1 MDIFKFRSERCEFST
16 KDAEKQSTI
25 PVAPSIDDLF
35 KLDSVNNEDFN
46 FKISQMS
53 LPSLSQ
59 VKNTQVKK
67 PQFKKSQVKTPKTTQ
82 AKNSQSYQPKKPRDV
97 ASKKDEIQFRTIPRR
112 KIFVNPFKSQKEEE
126 DIGGLFHDK
135 TESLLS
141 TQDYNTTGDTNA
153 ATTFTDDATIVIDDN
168 DDDDGGREGGGDG
181 RGGGGGALDIFK
193 DVSLELS
200 QKDSMFEQEV
210 PTSSVP
216 LPKSNMLK
224 SVKEIPSKFRDIFP
238 FEYFNSTQSKIID
251 DVLYTDSSIVVCA
264 PTGAGKTVVFEL
276 AIVRVIIKAEE
287 MNNYNF
293 KAVYMAPIKA
303 LCTERYED
311 WEKKLGKLGI
321 RCLELTG
328 DTDADDFS
336 ALQTANIII
345 TTPEKW
351 DSVTRRWHCDNTLA
365 QHLKLFMIDEIHT
378 LNDPGRGSTIEAV
391 ISRMKT
397 IHVASKWME
406 KDFSEKKNNIRF
418 LAVSATIQ
426 NLNDLAEWLG
436 DSDDPAVTFKISDD
450 LRPVK
455 LQKIVIGYPC
465 SERISNYQFDI
476 SLRYKLPNVILNY
489 SDGKPTLVFC
499 STRKNVIQTAD
510 MLSKQGKFLSSF
522 EMRTILSNSAKL
534 LKDAKL
540 HDFLLS
546 GVGCHHAGMDYH
558 DRKLMADLFEAGN
571 LLVLLATSTL
581 AMGVNLPAHLVV
593 VMSTQYYVMGNH
605 QEYSESQVLQMIGRA
620 GRPQFDTSATA
631 VILTKMSNKS
641 KYENLVNGM
650 QVIESSLHKNLIEH
664 LNAEIF
670 LNTITDIN
678 VAVEWIKHTFL
689 YIRVRKNPKHYGIS
703 DKMTNAQM
711 EKYLQDLCL
720 QNLNHLASVTLIVLD
735 EDTFDIKPTDMG
747 RLMARY
753 CIAFDTMK
761 SFAKLTG
768 SEGLSE
774 QLDILSRSYEFS
786 DIQIRT
792 NEKKTLNSLNKSKTS
807 ATIRYPFS
815 GKIKTKESKINCLI
829 QAALGCILVPDF
841 SLLQDINKIFRS
853 GQRLTRCLQEILWL
867 KDCHKSLINAIYI
880 NKCFKARIW
889 ENSKYVTK
897 QLEGIGQSL
906 SNALVNA
913 GIVNFD
919 KVSETNPREL
929 ELITNRHPPFGNQ
942 LKEAVMGLPKY
953 NIAIKQVQPVTT
965 NPRKRCTE
973 IEIMIAMKNKE
984 DIVKNGTTSPQHTS
998 ALIVA
1003 NADNHILYRRK
1014 IMDRILL
1021 EENGFVKKVP
1031 VRNSMKGPEIFV
1043 NLISFDWVGIDVS
1056 RSFTPIYHDYSCQPE
1071 VALRL
1076 PASSLPNKVCHQ
1088 PDTKPRQAPSK
1099 DNTKCQHRCLNKKE
1113 CSHQCCKVGVKK
1125 PQRSGVTRN
1134 PRRMQV
1140 NGGGGGGIGQVSGMG
1155 QSQNYQEQQQKQ
1167 QQTPVVKGQSSMY
1180 QYMDDLKEKLKGF
1193 KQTPIKRLKP
1203 SDEKHSVLS
1212 LQQFAFSS
1220 KAKLPALTPNRT
1232 DPSYTDI
1239 PDPVTEPH
1247 YNMESEPCR
1256 NNWQQLEMYK
1266 STREKF
1272 LNCQDENIHSA
1283 ANEETRN
1290 DFHYGRDINNTEE
1303 LCGNF
1308 LLELSPLLP
1317 ECDSGCKQ
1325 QLVVGGI
1332 HFSQNTLDSLPLM
1345 TYSPYPSD
1353 NSVSDEELADL
1364 HLPVSSQP
1372 LLQPSLRLSPQLPH
1386 TNQTDPGVDPDLESG
1401 SEADPVNRGLFLSKE
1416 DNYSQEYP
1424 PLSLH
1429 CQPPQQ
1435 QQKRLQQWWNTSE
1448 QEEPAVCV
1456 QENKSFSCNYQDQL
1470 QRQKRCDIPKLKGTT
1485 VCIQKYKSS
1494 GHNYQQQQQK
1504 QQQQWQ
1510 WWNTLGQEE
1519 QTAHVRMNK
1528 SLEFPHQDLC
1538 DIYSK
1543 EVSQDRMMET
1553 ECKRGEARYNIKHQW
1568 INSLTP
1574 DSSNRHWS
1582 HPEENQKAL
1591 YSIFD
1596 GIF

>member
-1 MDIFKFRSERCEFST
+1 MDIFKFRSERCEFSA
-16 KDAEKQSTI
+16 KDAGKRSTI

-59 VKNTQVKK
+59 IKNTRVKK
-67 PQFKKSQVKTPKTTQ
+67 PQFKKSQVKSTNKTTQ
-82 AKNSQSYQPKKPRDV
+82 AKDSQRYQPKMPRDV
-97 ASKKDEIQFRTIPRR
+97 ASKKDEIQFKTVPRR
-112 KIFVNPFKSQKEEE
+112 KIFVNPFKSQETV
-126 DIGGLFHDK
+126 GGLFHDK

-141 TQDYNTTGDTNA
+141 TQDYNTTTNTNA
-153 ATTFTDDATIVIDDN
+153 TATTFTDGVTIVIDDN
-168 DDDDGGREGGGDG
+168 DDDSGRECGGGG
-181 RGGGGGALDIFK
+181 GGGGIGGGGALDIFK
-193 DVSLELS
+193 DVSLGLS
-200 QKDSMFEQEV
+200 LAPHEDPVFEQEV

-216 LPKSNMLK
+216 LPKLNMLK
-224 SVKEIPSKFRDIFP
+224 SVMEIPSKFRDIFP
-238 FEYFNSTQSKIID
+238 FEYFNSTQSKIVD
-251 DVLYTDSSIVVCA
+251 DALYTDNSIVVCA

-276 AIVRVIIKAEE
+276 AIVRIIIKAEE

-311 WEKKLGKLGI
+311 WEKKLGKLGVQ
-321 RCLELTG
+321 CLELTG
-328 DTDADDFS
+328 DTDVDDFS
-336 ALQTANIII
+336 ALQTANVII

-406 KDFSEKKNNIRF
+406 KDIGEKKNNIRF
-418 LAVSATIQ
+418 MAVSATIQ

-436 DSDDPAVTFKISDD
+436 DSDNPAITYNF
-450 LRPVK
+450 
-455 LQKIVIGYPC
+455 
-465 SERISNYQFDI
+465 N
-476 SLRYKLPNVILNY
+476 
-489 SDGKPTLVFC
+489 
-499 STRKNVIQTAD
+499 
-510 MLSKQGKFLSSF
+510 
-522 EMRTILSNSAKL
+522 
-534 LKDAKL
+534 
-540 HDFLLS
+540 FLLN

-593 VMSTQYYVMGNH
+593 IMSTQYYVMGNH
-605 QEYSESQVLQMIGRA
+605 QEYSESQILQMIGRA

-650 QVIESSLHKNLIEH
+650 QVIES
-664 LNAEIF
+664 
-670 LNTITDIN
+670 
-678 VAVEWIKHTFL
+678 
-689 YIRVRKNPKHYGIS
+689 IS

-720 QNLNHLASVTLIVLD
+720 QNLNHLASVALIVLD

-753 CIAFDTMK
+753 CIAFATMK

-807 ATIRYPFS
+807 PTIRFPFS

-829 QAALGCILVPDF
+829 QATLGCILVPDF

-919 KVSETNPREL
+919 KVSEANPREL

-942 LKEAVMGLPKY
+942 LKEGVKGLPKY
-953 NIAIKQVQPVTT
+953 NIVIKQIQPVTT
-965 NPRKRCTE
+965 NPWKRCTE
-973 IEIMIAMKNKE
+973 IEINIQIKNKE
-984 DIVKNGTTSPQHTS
+984 DIVKNGTTSQQHTS

-1014 IMDRILL
+1014 IMDRNLL

-1043 NLISFDWVGIDVS
+1043 NLISFDWVGVDVS
-1056 RSFTPIYHDYSCQPE
+1056 TSFTPINHDYSCQPE
-1071 VALRL
+1071 KALSL
-1076 PASSLPNKVCHQ
+1076 PASSLPSKVRHQ
-1088 PDTKPRQAPSK
+1088 PDTRPRQAPSK
-1099 DNTKCQHRCLNKKE
+1099 DNTKCLHRCLNKRE
-1113 CSHQCCKVGVKK
+1113 CSHQCCKVGVKQ

-1134 PRRMQV
+1134 PRRMQG
-1140 NGGGGGGIGQVSGMG
+1140 NGGDGGNGIGQVSAMG
-1155 QSQNYQEQQQKQ
+1155 QSKNYQEQQKQ
-1167 QQTPVVKGQSSMY
+1167 QQTPIVKGQSSMY

-1193 KQTPIKRLKP
+1193 KQTPIKRLKM
-1203 SDEKHSVLS
+1203 KIFIL
-1212 LQQFAFSS
+1212 LQMKKRKMIFTMAGTSTIQKNCVGTFS
-1220 KAKLPALTPNRT
+1220 
-1232 DPSYTDI
+1232 
-1239 PDPVTEPH
+1239 
-1247 YNMESEPCR
+1247 
-1256 NNWQQLEMYK
+1256 W
-1266 STREKF
+1266 
-1272 LNCQDENIHSA
+1272 
-1283 ANEETRN
+1283 
-1290 DFHYGRDINNTEE
+1290 
-1303 LCGNF
+1303 NF
-1308 LLELSPLLP
+1308 L
-1317 ECDSGCKQ
+1317 
-1325 QLVVGGI
+1325 
-1332 HFSQNTLDSLPLM
+1332 HYFQNVIQD
-1345 TYSPYPSD
+1345 
-1353 NSVSDEELADL
+1353 
-1364 HLPVSSQP
+1364 VSSNWWKVAFASP
-1372 LLQPSLRLSPQLPH
+1372 RTLLTH
-1386 TNQTDPGVDPDLESG
+1386 
-1401 SEADPVNRGLFLSKE
+1401 FL
-1416 DNYSQEYP
+1416 Q
-1424 PLSLH
+1424 
-1429 CQPPQQ
+1429 
-1435 QQKRLQQWWNTSE
+1435 
-1448 QEEPAVCV
+1448 
-1456 QENKSFSCNYQDQL
+1456 
-1470 QRQKRCDIPKLKGTT
+1470 
-1485 VCIQKYKSS
+1485 
-1494 GHNYQQQQQK
+1494 
-1504 QQQQWQ
+1504 
-1510 WWNTLGQEE
+1510 
-1519 QTAHVRMNK
+1519 
-1528 SLEFPHQDLC
+1528 
-1538 DIYSK
+1538 
-1543 EVSQDRMMET
+1543 
-1553 ECKRGEARYNIKHQW
+1553 
-1568 INSLTP
+1568 
-1574 DSSNRHWS
+1574 
-1582 HPEENQKAL
+1582 
-1591 YSIFD
+1591 
-1596 GIF
+1596 